1 MKLLNLKH
9 PFSTLFFSALLLVST
24 SEQVLS
30 QVYATSITVLSG
42 GRDGYTSCCGWS
54 PLTDGLLGTNRNPN
68 NALGAPQCSDVMTLP
83 ANNNYY
89 ALGFG
94 GSVQLTLGAGFSNG
108 PGNDL
113 TICETTFG
121 VTSACAG
128 LYPDKVT
135 VYASQDNCSW
145 TNLGTYCDA
154 GLSPIGI
161 DLGALTWAK
170 YVRLTDASIRPPNTS
185 ANNTQDGFDLDGVIG
200 INALTIT
207 PALPSIVSN
216 ASSVESYTQGLR
228 KNGTTVTAASSIV
241 SKTLGAPQNTEL
253 ATPVNY
259 FTLGFGGQIVLKLS
273 STCYRTN
280 GTNEIVI
287 YESSNSGDIIA
298 CASNPEKAS
307 VYGSL
312 NGTNWVLLNSS
323 ICMNATL
330 GIPANSTLSIGG
342 AYGIRYLKITDVS
355 NPAFFASPTADGFD
369 LDGVSV
375 RIGCPAVAFRLAEE
389 TSETSSLDSETQS
402 TELSIYPNPA
412 SSVIKTNLTLPYNSN
427 VTFLLYDYSGKL
439 VKTQSQIAPA
449 EEEMQQTINIEDL
462 PDGVYLLI
470 AQTDQERIV
479 KRFLKQSN

>member
-1 MKLLNLKH
+1 MKSKIITGQFYKLILTSLLITN
-9 PFSTLFFSALLLVST
+9 TAG
-24 SEQVLS
+24 QVFS
-30 QVYATSITVLSG
+30 QVYATSITVLNT
-42 GRDGYTSCCGWS
+42 GRDGNPNCCGFN
-54 PLTDGLLGTNRNPN
+54 PFTDGLIGTNRNTSK
-68 NALGAPQCSDVMTLP
+68 ALGAPQCSDLATSPV
-83 ANNNYY
+83 NNNFYS
-89 ALGFG
+89 LGFG
-94 GSVQLTLGAGFSNG
+94 GQVHLTLGAGFSNG

-121 VTSACAG
+121 VSSACAG
-128 LYPDKVT
+128 MFPDKVT
-135 VYASQDNCSW
+135 VYVSQDNCTW

-154 GLSPIGI
+154 GLSPIGV

-170 YVRLTDASIRPPNTS
+170 YVRLTDVSVKPPFSSVYNS
-185 ANNTQDGFDLDGVIG
+185 EDGFDLDGVTG
-200 INALTIT
+200 IYALAST
-207 PALPSIVSN
+207 PAVSSPLSN
-216 ASSVESYTQGLR
+216 ASTVESFTQGLR
-228 KNGTTVTAASSIV
+228 KNGTVVTAASSNPT
-241 SKTLGAPQNTEL
+241 KALGVPQNTEL

-259 FTLGFGGQIVLKLS
+259 VTLGFGGQIVLKLS
-273 STCYRTN
+273 TTCYRTN

-287 YESSNSGDIIA
+287 YESSNSGDIIS
-298 CASNPEKAS
+298 CAANPEKAS
-307 VYGSL
+307 VYGSI

-355 NPAFFASPTADGFD
+355 NSAFFASPTADGFD

-389 TSETSSLDSETQS
+389 TAETSSIDSETRS

-412 SSVIKTNLTLPYNSN
+412 SSVIKTALTLPYNSN
-427 VTFLLYDYSGKL
+427 VSFLLYDYSGKL